1 MTQLHI
7 TTPVLAHRPLSAQLH
22 KSVWLK
28 MDNLQ
33 PSGSFKLRGIG
44 LMCSALLRWGAT
56 FCLPIW
62 RQRWFCGCGCGCGA
76 GSADHD
82 FCS

>member
-44 LMCSALLRWGAT
+44 LMCSALLRWGRNILSAHLAAT
-56 FCLPIW
+56 LVL
-62 RQRWFCGCGCGCGA
+62 RLRLRCGA